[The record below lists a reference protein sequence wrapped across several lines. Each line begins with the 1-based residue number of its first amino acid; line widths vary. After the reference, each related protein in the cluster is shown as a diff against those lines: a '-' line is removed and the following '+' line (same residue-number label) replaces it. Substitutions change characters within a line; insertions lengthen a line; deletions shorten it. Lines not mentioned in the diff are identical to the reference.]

1 MAKSKKIK
9 NKALLGEVIA
19 TLKATDIPQIQN
31 VINQFIQLND
41 AQKIVTIVRENP
53 YFQALMRV
61 QASPEMYTSNREKYL
76 KDARAKPFKEKAT
89 QIMRRWY
96 PNAAKRAEGLP
107 QQLIKTYFPR
117 EYKKPQPSLSKE
129 QARLK
134 AERDRINA
142 ERERIKDENKE
153 AQLKVLS
160 QYRQMPKDPI
170 TATRNAQ
177 TELIHS
183 ASLPVEQVDIFK
195 IDPAAVHLSEQWKQS
210 AEERRR
216 DEENRRHNEQLTLNA
231 KEIKRRALVMSNLD
245 IVKEHIAIERMQSF
259 RDFVYS
265 KMQSDSDAKQVW
277 GVMRFV
283 EAYLKKHGLI
293 AKNAAVTSVESAVK
307 TSVPL
312 AYVESSF
319 AIAAPEQSLPRELV
333 KLTAEGSKR
342 LVHQR
347 DGTAQASFRRRMFS
361 LWGGKCG
368 IERIPLAGV
377 LEAAHIVHGTN
388 YNDDNG
394 ILMTPTMHALFD
406 LHLIGI
412 EPNTLIVR
420 VSPDIPELSKYDGM
434 TLIAPVKLDPD
445 GLKTRWA
452 DFNKRLKQ

>member
-9 NKALLGEVIA
+9 NKALFDEVIA
-19 TLKATDIPQIQN
+19 TLKVTDISQIQN

-61 QASPEMYTSNREKYL
+61 QASPEMYASNREKYL

-107 QQLIKTYFPR
+107 QQLIKIYFPR

-142 ERERIKDENKE
+142 ERERIKDENKD

-160 QYRQMPKDPI
+160 QYRQTSRDPI
-170 TATRNAQ
+170 IATRNAQ

-195 IDPAAVHLSEQWKQS
+195 TDPAAVHLSEQWKQS

-216 DEENRRHNEQLTLNA
+216 DEENRRHNDQLALEA
-231 KEIKRRALVMSNLD
+231 KNIKRRSLVMSNLD
-245 IVKEHIAIERMQSF
+245 IVKEHIAAERMHSF
-259 RDFVYS
+259 RDFVYR
-265 KMQSDSDAKQVW
+265 KMQSDSDAKQLW

-283 EAYLKKHGLI
+283 EAYLKKYGRLVNNI
-293 AKNAAVTSVESAVK
+293 AVTPAESEVT
-307 TSVPL
+307 TSMPQ
-312 AYVESSF
+312 AHVESSF
-319 AIAAPEQSLPRELV
+319 TITATEQLLPQELV

-342 LVHQR
+342 LVYQR

-377 LEAAHIVHGTN
+377 LEAAHIVHGAN

-412 EPNTLIVR
+412 EPDTLIVR
-420 VSPDIPELSKYDGM
+420 VSPDIPELAKYDGT

-445 GLKTRWA
+445 GLKARWA
-452 DFNKRLKQ
+452 DFNKRLK